1 MAGSLVLSWPECCRD
16 PRRLLGGGAPKH
28 HWPADCGMGG
38 GTCCLLYPLR
48 KPQAMCV
55 SGHISGAIRELLGGS
70 FDII

>member
-1 MAGSLVLSWPECCRD
+1 MAGPWYWAGQNAAETQEGSLEEGPQSITGQQTV
-16 PRRLLGGGAPKH
+16 
-28 HWPADCGMGG
+28 GG

-55 SGHISGAIRELLGGS
+55 SGHISSAIRELLGGS